1 MGDVPDLVAAVDR
14 STDPE
19 IRAEFDRRVRTQAER
34 IRDDIASGRLDTGE
48 FAIGMELEAY
58 AVDPA
63 DGRLAS
69 IPSAAFDRGGF
80 AKELGVH
87 NLEVNSAATL
97 FDADGLAEQADRIA
111 DGVAA
116 AAETLD
122 EEGFAPALDAMWT
135 IPPMEGTDAYLGTVE
150 ERSGVVVATNM
161 RHHPRYVALDNEI
174 LDRSDGTITVDA
186 PGAHLSYPTIL
197 VESLATSIQPHLQI
211 PEVEAFPSYFN
222 AALRTTG
229 PILSLS
235 SNSPFLPA
243 DCYDAAADPGVI
255 KDTLHEHR
263 IRVFEESINADAPSD
278 EGKVRFPR
286 DVDDATDVVDRVVAD
301 ETYAPVL
308 SDGNADAGTDAG
320 AGSYRATLPEYDHK
334 RGVHWRWVRG
344 VVGGQP
350 VGTARDGASLRIEYR
365 PLPTQPTVRDTV
377 SLQALVV
384 GLLRGLIA
392 ADHPV
397 LNLPWT
403 AARDCFYDAVDRGPD
418 AELAWVTA
426 DGDRTADPQAV
437 YDDLFAHARRGLR
450 DAGLGDDAV
459 DDYLAPVERRR
470 DGTVPSAWKKDRV
483 RAAVDDGATLPEAVE
498 RMQRTYL
505 DHAGG
510 GTVFADWPG
519 A

>member
-1 MGDVPDLVAAVDR
+1 MGDAPDLVAAVER

-19 IRAEFDRRVRTQAER
+19 IREEFDRRVREQAAR

-48 FAIGMELEAY
+48 FAVGMELEAY
-58 AVDPA
+58 AVDA
-63 DGRLAS
+63 DGRLAP
-69 IPSAAFDRGGF
+69 IPDAAFDRGGF

-87 NLEVNSAATL
+87 NLEVNSEATL
-97 FDADGLAEQADRIA
+97 FDADGLAEQAEGIA
-111 DGVAA
+111 EGVVA
-116 AAETLD
+116 AAETLGD
-122 EEGFAPALDAMWT
+122 EGLAPALDAMWT
-135 IPPMEGTDAYLGTVE
+135 VPPAEGTDAYLGAIE
-150 ERSGVVVATNM
+150 KRSGVVVATNM

-174 LDRSDGTITVDA
+174 LDRSGGTITVDA

-197 VESLATSIQPHLQI
+197 AESLATSIQPHLQI
-211 PEVEAFPSYFN
+211 PEVDDFPAYFN

-229 PILSLS
+229 PVLALST
-235 SNSPFLPA
+235 NSPFLPA
-243 DCYDAAADPGVI
+243 DCYDAAAGPEVI
-255 KDTLHEHR
+255 DATLHEHR
-263 IRVFEESINADAPSD
+263 IRVFEESINAGAPRG
-278 EGKVRFPR
+278 EGKVRFPQ

-308 SDGNADAGTDAG
+308 ADADGDG
-320 AGSYRATLPEYDHK
+320 DGDGGPYRATLPEYDHK

-384 GLLRGLIA
+384 GLLRGLVA

-397 LNLPWT
+397 LDLPWT

-426 DGDRTADPQAV
+426 DGDRTADPEAV

-450 DAGLGDDAV
+450 DAGLADDAI

-470 DGTVPSAWKKDRV
+470 DGTVPSAWKKARV

-498 RMQRTYL
+498 RMQRAYL
-505 DHAGG
+505 DRAGG
-510 GTVFADWPG
+510 DAVFADW
-519 A
+519 